1 MAGNRE
7 SLCISKQTIKQRT
20 LEIKNASLN
29 LLGFF
34 SSTEAQVQKEIKM
47 RPWAMHDMI
56 TVCMHVF
63 FAHSYH
69 AIILAILQRFFTILF
84 RFATMIIA
92 RCRIHTSSLHGN
104 LLLVLSFLFSCS
116 LLILHT
122 KRLIV
127 SGNECMHDCK
137 CMN

>member
-20 LEIKNASLN
+20 LEIKNAGLN
-29 LLGFF
+29 LLGVF

-47 RPWAMHDMI
+47 RPWAMYDNCLHAY
-56 TVCMHVF
+56 VF

-104 LLLVLSFLFSCS
+104 LLLVFIFFIFLFSPHS
-116 LLILHT
+116 
-122 KRLIV
+122 
-127 SGNECMHDCK
+127 SHDETDCEWK
-137 CMN
+137 